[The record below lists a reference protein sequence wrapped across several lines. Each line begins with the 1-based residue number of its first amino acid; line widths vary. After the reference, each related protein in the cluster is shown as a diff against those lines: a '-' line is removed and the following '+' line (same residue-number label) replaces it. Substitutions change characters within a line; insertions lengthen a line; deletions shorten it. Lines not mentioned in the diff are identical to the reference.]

1 MNFLLLIG
9 RGLAEAI
16 SRRSVAAKGQVR
28 SRVSPCKTCGE
39 VALGQVLLPVLR
51 FLLVNIIPPF
61 LHIHPHLCVAFTW
74 ELSKNNAFSE
84 I

>member
-1 MNFLLLIG
+1 MNFMLIIG
-9 RGLAEAI
+9 RGLAESV

-28 SRVSPCKTCGE
+28 SHVSPCKTCGE
-39 VALGQVLLPVLR
+39 VALRQVLLPVLR
-51 FLLVNIIPPF
+51 FLLVSVIPPF

-74 ELSKNNAFSE
+74 GLSKNNALSE